1 MKTRIQLFALVC
13 MVALGS
19 FQMAFARGQAAPTGR
34 IVICSGQGLM
44 TVLVDADGQPTGD
57 VHLCPDCALNALV
70 ILATPCGLSGRAV
83 LWSRIKAIGSTLCTL
98 SRENRRAPAR
108 GPPFPV

>member
-1 MKTRIQLFALVC
+1 MKTRIQLCVLVC
-13 MVALGS
+13 LMALGS
-19 FQMAFARGQAAPTGR
+19 FQMAFARGQAAPTGH
-34 IVICSGQGLM
+34 IVICSEQGLM